1 MFARLLAR
9 ILLIL
14 RKPLSVF
21 RPVVRLLLALSFL
34 RRYLLRARSQS
45 AKCSL
50 IPLLKAFISS
60 VPGLPRT
67 SRDMTLPIFPSTEP
81 PPRERLTIRTFSL
94 SDTPYISPSGHL
106 SPNSPPPT
114 PTRRLP
120 LHLEFAS
127 DARISPPP
135 SPGIG
140 NEDAARSRSLRS
152 PISSVVPPSP
162 RMELVRAATFAGTTG
177 DPLGTFT
184 LASQPRRH
192 TLAVPAEG
200 QEGLY
205 RTPSALSD
213 TSKPPSSI
221 GRAQYR
227 RHDGPAPRPH
237 SPCPSI
243 CGVSYWKT
251 GSATTLPDIVRVES
265 SASLFT
271 RPIATNASTDMVHS
285 EEAVFVLREPRF
297 IPMSAND
304 VMRYD
309 RTAKSHAMMQVGSM
323 LVLTFADAPFQRPF
337 VFRLYHQGI
346 LNRLPIHRRTFTEVD
361 ICHQAIITDIELFQT
376 SLFGELQ
383 RAISDQR
390 VNLDLEDV
398 ELVLEPKADD
408 YGVLCS
414 YYFVHRHKRCLFW
427 LEEFDARSILGDCKG
442 VAALSHKK
450 LAVEAQYCGSHI
462 NLFATVRGVVTKELL
477 DEVKNMMLHATC
489 DHLSSTR
496 STAALSTD
504 ELQNYMAV
512 VDKIDINSTS
522 RCDHTVVILSRMMHI
537 IYRNQYLNFHGQPCA
552 RLSVDQTVHGWRYRP
567 SKAMILLAPLLCMAP
582 IAHVRSLHMSFVDDI
597 ASTVEWN
604 TFITKL
610 NGQLQNLNLLGTVLL
625 GANVGFL
632 AIQSVDAGGGR
643 SVTQI
648 ASYTSLVFSFGS
660 IALGLTFIGLNLTG
674 LERGSEAA
682 NFLRRMSDERHGL
695 EKLAIIY
702 SLPLCPPH
710 LSMLLFL
717 VAFSVEWCKPGD
729 KASIATVASV
739 LLVVCGLII
748 WCIHVAQDRRARWW
762 WKSDPRLAP
771 RSHEKRLSPTQR
783 LFSRLQSWRQAAPP
797 PPKPMPSM
805 HSLGDA
811 PRATGATST
820 AVDLTVPVVTLQKPT
835 SNHVSPITIG
845 SRFSQAGG

>member
-1 MFARLLAR
+1 
-9 ILLIL
+9 
-14 RKPLSVF
+14 
-21 RPVVRLLLALSFL
+21 
-34 RRYLLRARSQS
+34 
-45 AKCSL
+45 
-50 IPLLKAFISS
+50 
-60 VPGLPRT
+60 
-67 SRDMTLPIFPSTEP
+67 
-81 PPRERLTIRTFSL
+81 
-94 SDTPYISPSGHL
+94 
-106 SPNSPPPT
+106 
-114 PTRRLP
+114 
-120 LHLEFAS
+120 
-127 DARISPPP
+127 
-135 SPGIG
+135 
-140 NEDAARSRSLRS
+140 
-152 PISSVVPPSP
+152 
-162 RMELVRAATFAGTTG
+162 MELVRAATFAGTSG
-177 DPLGTFT
+177 DPLGTFA

-192 TLAVPAEG
+192 TLAVPAES

-205 RTPSALSD
+205 RSASALSD
-213 TSKPPSSI
+213 NSKAPSSI

-227 RHDGPAPRPH
+227 RHDGPAPRPR

-243 CGVSYWKT
+243 CGVSYLKT
-251 GSATTLPDIVRVES
+251 GSTTTLPDIVRVES
-265 SASLFT
+265 SGSIHI
-271 RPIATNASTDMVHS
+271 RPIATSTSTDVVHS
-285 EEAVFVLREPRF
+285 EEAVSVFREPRF

-309 RTAKSHAMMQVGSM
+309 RTAKSHAMIDPSYSDYTIKGYLIDYPSTEGFLPHGWTAHVHPEG
-323 LVLTFADAPFQRPF
+323 A
-337 VFRLYHQGI
+337 LYYMHGET
-346 LNRLPIHRRTFTEVD
+346 RTFTEVD
-361 ICHQAIITDIELFQT
+361 ICHETIITDIELFQS
-376 SLFGELQ
+376 SLFGELR

-390 VNLDLEDV
+390 VNLDVEDV

-414 YYFVHRHKRCLFW
+414 YYFAHKRRRCLFW
-427 LEEFDARSILGDCKG
+427 LEEFDARCMLGDCKG

-450 LAVEAQYCGSHI
+450 LAVEAQYWKHRD
-462 NLFATVRGVVTKELL
+462 LFPVLGVVTKELL

-512 VDKIDINSTS
+512 VEKIDINSTS

-537 IYRNQYLNFHGQPCA
+537 ICRNQYLNFHGQPCA

-567 SKAMILLAPLLCMAP
+567 SKAMIILAPLLCMAP

-597 ASTVEWN
+597 ASTAEWN

-632 AIQSVDAGGGR
+632 AIQSVDEGGGR

-682 NFLRRMSDERHGL
+682 NFLRRMSDEQHGL

-702 SLPLCPPH
+702 SLPYAFLMW
-710 LSMLLFL
+710 SMLLFL
-717 VAFSVEWCKPGD
+717 LAFSVEWCKPGD
-729 KASIATVASV
+729 KASRATVASV

-762 WKSDPRLAP
+762 WKPDPRLAP
-771 RSHEKRLSPTQR
+771 RSHEKRPSLTQR
-783 LFSRLQSWRQAAPP
+783 LLSHLQSWRQTAAPP
-797 PPKPMPSM
+797 SNIMPSM
-805 HSLGDA
+805 HSLGDTR
-811 PRATGATST
+811 RATGATST

-835 SNHVSPITIG
+835 SNNVSPISLG
-845 SRFSQAGG
+845 SSTSGRHHNQAVK